1 MATNSNEIKEYQ
13 SEQVGQRTRMAAGA
27 WLDGQQMKE
36 KQTATMP
43 LANSDHGNFSQNK
56 GVDKKN
62 A

>member
-1 MATNSNEIKEYQ
+1 MDKKVKEMQ
-13 SEQVGQRTRMAAGA
+13 SEQVRYRTRVAAGA

-36 KQTATMP
+36 KPTATMP

>member
-1 MATNSNEIKEYQ
+1 MATNDNEIKEYQ
-13 SEQVGQRTRMAAGA
+13 SEGVRQRTRMAAGA
-27 WLDGQQMKE
+27 WVTGETLKE
-36 KQTATMP
+36 QSKATMP